1 MQRIK
6 TKFKGLYVYQ
16 GIKFTDKRGNLR
28 EVYKQSII
36 KKKFPF
42 SITSKSKKNVIRGLH
57 LQAKKT
63 QDKYIA
69 VLKGK
74 ILDVVVDLRKNSK
87 TFGKTYKIIL
97 SEKNNLSLYVPN
109 GFAHSYLTLDKE
121 NIVYYKLSNYY
132 APKFES
138 GIFWNDKDIKIKLP
152 IKNPIVSNKD
162 KNLPSFK
169 DFLKRFKYL

>member
-16 GIKFTDKRGNLR
+16 GIKFADKRGSLR

-57 LQAKKT
+57 LQAKNT

-87 TFGKTYKIIL
+87 TFGKHFKIIL
-97 SEKNNLSLYVPN
+97 SEKNSKSLYIPE
-109 GFAHSYLTLDKE
+109 GFVHGFCGLDK
-121 NIVYYKLSNYY
+121 NNYLLYSCSNYRDKN
-132 APKFES
+132 AEL
-138 GIFWNDKDIKIKLP
+138 GIKWNDKDLKIKWPKIKP
-152 IKNPIVSNKD
+152 IISAKD
-162 KNLPSFK
+162 KKNITLEEFK
-169 DFLKRFKYL
+169 KKYLK

>member
-16 GIKFTDKRGNLR
+16 GIKFTDKRGSLR

-74 ILDVVVDLRKNSK
+74 ILDVVVDLRNNSK
-87 TFGKTYKIIL
+87 TFGKYFKIIL
-97 SEKNNLSLYVPN
+97 SEKNCKFLFVPK
-109 GFAHSYLTLDKE
+109 GFAHGFLSLEKE
-121 NIVYYKLSNYY
+121 NIVLYSCSNYRDI
-132 APKFES
+132 KSEKT
-138 GIFWNDKDIKIKLP
+138 ILWNDPILKIRWGIKKP
-152 IKNPIVSNKD
+152 ILSNKD
-162 KNLPSFK
+162 KNAKKLNEFK
-169 DFLKRFKYL
+169 KK

>member
-87 TFGKTYKIIL
+87 TFGKYFSIVISQN
-97 SEKNNLSLYVPN
+97 SEFSFYIPK
-109 GFAHSYLTLDKE
+109 GFAHGFLCLSKKCTVNYKCTQYRHKKSETTLNWD
-121 NIVYYKLSNYY
+121 
-132 APKFES
+132 
-138 GIFWNDKDIKIKLP
+138 DKDVGVKWP
-152 IKNPIVSNKD
+152 IKKPILSIKD
-162 KNLPSFK
+162 KNGKSLSYFK
-169 DFLKRFKYL
+169 

>member
-16 GIKFTDKRGNLR
+16 GIKFTDKRGSLR

-57 LQAKKT
+57 LQTKKT

-69 VLKGK
+69 VLKGR
-74 ILDVVVDLRKNSK
+74 ILDVVVDLRNNSK
-87 TFGKTYKIIL
+87 TFGKYFKIIL
-97 SEKNNLSLYVPN
+97 SEKNCKFLFVPK
-109 GFAHSYLTLDKE
+109 GFAHGFLSLEKE
-121 NIVYYKLSNYY
+121 NIVLYSCSNYRDI
-132 APKFES
+132 KSEKT
-138 GIFWNDKDIKIKLP
+138 ILWNDPILKIRWGIKKP
-152 IKNPIVSNKD
+152 ILSNKD
-162 KNLPSFK
+162 KNAKKLNEFK
-169 DFLKRFKYL
+169 KK

>member
-16 GIKFTDKRGNLR
+16 GIKFTDKRGSLR

-87 TFGKTYKIIL
+87 TLGKHFKIIL
-97 SEKNNLSLYVPN
+97 SEKNCKFLFVPK
-109 GFAHSYLTLDKE
+109 GFAHGFLSLEKE
-121 NIVYYKLSNYY
+121 NIVLYSCSNYRDI
-132 APKFES
+132 KSEKT
-138 GIFWNDKDIKIKLP
+138 ILWNDPILKIRWGIKKP
-152 IKNPIVSNKD
+152 ILSNKD
-162 KNLPSFK
+162 KNAKKLNEFK
-169 DFLKRFKYL
+169 KK

>member
-16 GIKFTDKRGNLR
+16 GIKFTDKRGSLR

-87 TFGKTYKIIL
+87 TFGKYFKIIL
-97 SEKNNLSLYVPN
+97 SEKN
-109 GFAHSYLTLDKE
+109 
-121 NIVYYKLSNYY
+121 
-132 APKFES
+132 
-138 GIFWNDKDIKIKLP
+138 W
-152 IKNPIVSNKD
+152 
-162 KNLPSFK
+162 
-169 DFLKRFKYL
+169 